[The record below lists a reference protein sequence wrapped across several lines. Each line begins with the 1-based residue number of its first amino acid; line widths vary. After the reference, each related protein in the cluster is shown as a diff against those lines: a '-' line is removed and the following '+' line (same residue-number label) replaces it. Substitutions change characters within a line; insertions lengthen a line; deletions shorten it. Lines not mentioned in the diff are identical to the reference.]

1 MHTEHLQRVRLALVA
16 TAWFV
21 AVAVAALIFMTAV
34 GLDLLDPD
42 SELAARLQMAAVA
55 VGFFA
60 GGLFAGLRAAEAPIL
75 HGIAMGL
82 LSLAVWFVVNLV
94 SAALFPEFGWDALTP
109 SLAISLVLIQMV
121 AAIVGARTGYRI
133 VLKGRGL

>member
-1 MHTEHLQRVRLALVA
+1 MHTEHLQRVRFPLVA

-21 AVAVAALIFMTAV
+21 AVAVAALMFMAAV
-34 GLDLLDPD
+34 GLDLID
-42 SELAARLQMAAVA
+42 SDSALAARLQMATVA

-75 HGIAMGL
+75 HGIAIGL
-82 LSLAVWFVVNLV
+82 LTLAVWFVLNVL
-94 SAALFPEFGWDALTP
+94 SAMLSPEFGWDALTP
-109 SLAISLVLIQMV
+109 AFTISLVLIQIV
-121 AAIVGARTGYRI
+121 AAVVGARTGYRI